1 MAYQPVAATALVE
14 LVYQVGT
21 TIQENTLYFRHAA
34 TSWTPVELTTLGN
47 EMAAWWEASIAP
59 LASIDVSLVRVD
71 VTDLSEQFGSK
82 VVIPLDPAVP
92 GEASTDRLPSN
103 VSMAVTFTTGKR
115 GRAFRGRNFVV
126 GLVEGQVND
135 DQVNGSAVSL
145 YLAAYN
151 ALLVGGSSQPTDAT
165 WVVVSR
171 VVNQVVQMPTAL
183 TNPVLAAV
191 VADDIVDSQR
201 RRLPGRGR

>member
-82 VVIPLDPAVP
+82 VVIPLDPAVT